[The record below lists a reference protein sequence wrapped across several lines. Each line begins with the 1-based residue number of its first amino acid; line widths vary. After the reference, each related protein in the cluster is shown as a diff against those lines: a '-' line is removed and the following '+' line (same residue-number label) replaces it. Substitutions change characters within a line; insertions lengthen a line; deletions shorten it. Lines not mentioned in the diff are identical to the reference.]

1 MCFLVPINNVY
12 KKGEI
17 KTMAKKYYTM
27 QEIQTL
33 RLYEMPNIIYNAI
46 MEALNKQ
53 FGFLTSGLVAIF
65 NNAIVSQLDQ
75 YIDLYSIIK
84 II

>member
-1 MCFLVPINNVY
+1 
-12 KKGEI
+12 
-17 KTMAKKYYTM
+17 MAKKYYTM

-46 MEALNKQ
+46 MEALIMEVLNKQ

>member
-1 MCFLVPINNVY
+1 
-12 KKGEI
+12 
-17 KTMAKKYYTM
+17 MAKKYYTI

-33 RLYEMPNIIYNAI
+33 KLYEMPNCIYNTI
-46 MEALNKQ
+46 MEALSKQ

-84 II
+84 VI